1 MTPLTRALWTYR
13 HFILSS
19 IANDMRGRFTR
30 SKLGATW
37 MILQPLAMVA
47 MYAIV
52 LSEVLGAKLPGI
64 ENKFAYAIYLV
75 AGILCWSLFSEIV
88 TRCLTVFV
96 DNANLLQ
103 KIVFPRACLPLI
115 VAGSSLVNNLFLLL
129 AAIIVFVLLGHM
141 PTIGLLWLPL
151 LMLLMTTFA
160 LGLGLLLGTLNVF
173 FRDIGQVMQ
182 VVLQLWFWVT
192 PIIYM
197 KSILPKDFARVVDF
211 NPLVPL
217 VTAYQDVLV
226 FGRTPDIGSL
236 GWTALLSGT
245 LMLLA
250 LVVFR
255 RSSHEMVD
263 VL

>member
-1 MTPLTRALWTYR
+1 MTSLPQALWAYR

-19 IANDMRGRFTR
+19 VVNDLRARFIR
-30 SKLGATW
+30 SKFGAAW
-37 MILQPLAMVA
+37 MILQPLAMVSI
-47 MYAIV
+47 YAIV
-52 LSEVLGAKLPGI
+52 LSTVLGAKLPGI
-64 ENKFAYAIYLV
+64 DNKFAYAVYLV
-75 AGILCWSLFSEIV
+75 AGILCWSLFAEIV

-115 VAGSSLVNNLFLLL
+115 VVGSSLVNSLLLLL
-129 AAIIVFVLLGHM
+129 AAIVVFAVLGHF
-141 PTIGLLWLPL
+141 PTTGLLWLPL
-151 LMLLMTTFA
+151 LMLLTTMFA

-173 FRDIGQVMQ
+173 VRDIGQVMQ
-182 VVLQLWFWVT
+182 VVLQLLFWMT
-192 PIIYM
+192 PIVYM
-197 KSILPKDFARVVDF
+197 TSILPKEFASVVAA

-226 FGRTPDIGSL
+226 FGRSPDLMALAWMAVLSV
-236 GWTALLSGT
+236 ALL
-245 LMLLA
+245 LIA

>member
-115 VAGSSLVNNLFLLL
+115 VAGSALVNNLFLLL